1 MKRTI
6 YKKDHNENIKMFN
19 DLGHPGEYSN
29 YSIDLNRHFGDR
41 SYAIFYKKLIE
52 DKKYATDNF
61 RKLFEKDNKIKGLK
75 VFEESFNIDE
85 FKKSLKTMKKKQL
98 LYNKKL
104 KNPYLERLLH
114 SKNHISLEYKKKPKI
129 IKPYCPEVP
138 EVGRYT
144 PSYKAI
150 NKHIY
155 EVDFSKTGTNNST
168 FFKTN
173 DNVKKKSKTI
183 YHHVLKKIPNK
194 SIYFSKD
201 DITLDKNNFN
211 TQKYYTPMPT
221 TPKKRFLSL
230 NNTHM
235 SSKKIKLKDIINK
248 SKDNKELEDIFHKT
262 HRTLSKLKNNHCLK
276 FEDYTARK
284 PLLKEI
290 PYNTENDFEL
300 PNYYTQKYIRG
311 NIDFNK
317 ISSNK
322 KIKSYFEELSN
333 KFKNPPIGFY
343 QPKYDSV
350 LNKTRDIYFYKK
362 QLPSSRQKKIK
373 QIIYSYNVHYNYE
386 IAPSLNDR
394 TKNNIE
400 EFYNLK
406 TDE

>member
-1 MKRTI
+1 MMKRTI
-6 YKKDHNENIKMFN
+6 YKKDHNENVKMFN
-19 DLGHPGEYSN
+19 DLGHPGEFSN
-29 YSIDLNRHFGDR
+29 YSIDLNRHFGDK

-52 DKKYATDNF
+52 DKKFSTDNF
-61 RKLFEKDNKIKGLK
+61 KKLFEKDSKIKGLK
-75 VFEESFNIDE
+75 VFEESFDIDQ

-114 SKNHISLEYKKKPKI
+114 SKNQLSFEYKKKKPKI

-150 NKHIY
+150 NKHVY
-155 EVDFSKTGTNNST
+155 EVNFSKTGI
-168 FFKTN
+168 N
-173 DNVKKKSKTI
+173 DSISFKKSDNIIKKNKTI
-183 YHHVLKKIPNK
+183 FHHVLKKNPNK
-194 SIYFSKD
+194 SIYSSKD
-201 DITLDKNNFN
+201 DISLDKNNIK
-211 TQKYYTPMPT
+211 KYYTPMPT
-221 TPKKRFLSL
+221 TPKKRYLSL

-235 SSKKIKLKDIINK
+235 SSKKIKLKDMIKKSKINRGLEEIFNRTHRALNK
-248 SKDNKELEDIFHKT
+248 S
-262 HRTLSKLKNNHCLK
+262 KNNHCLK
-276 FEDYTARK
+276 FENYTSRK
-284 PLLKEI
+284 PLSKEI
-290 PYNTENDFEL
+290 PYNTENEIEL

-322 KIKSYFEELSN
+322 NIKSYFEEVSN

-350 LNKTRDIYFYKK
+350 SNKTRDIYFYKK

-394 TKNNIE
+394 SKNNIDDV
-400 EFYNLK
+400 YNLK
-406 TDE
+406 TD